1 MSTPTPFF
9 EVRVHKLD
17 IAPSLIGLCIG
28 YEKGEWRYDGLVD
41 HLMEWL
47 PDFCL
52 TYGELE
58 RIDAGS
64 MVSLMREA
72 VRKLYTSG
80 KFQNRGEF
88 GELILH
94 AAIRQ
99 VFGSLPAISKIY
111 YESATNNTAKGFDAV
126 HVVANDDGI
135 ELWLGEAKF
144 YNEITGAIRDVVE
157 ELHHHVEKNYLKD
170 EFLLIKGKIDDKW
183 PYAEQL
189 KRLLDPN
196 VSLDDVFKQVVI
208 PVLLTY
214 DSKVVQLF
222 SECSEEYKKAFEEE
236 VAANYQKFA
245 DKKLPSD
252 VVINLFLVPLESK
265 KQLNEKLDAKLKVW
279 QTI

>member
-1 MSTPTPFF
+1 MATPTTFF
-9 EVRVHKLD
+9 EVRVHRLD
-17 IAPSLIGLCIG
+17 IAPALIGMCVG
-28 YEKGEWRYDGLVD
+28 YEQGEWRYDGLVD

-58 RIDAGS
+58 RMDVGN
-64 MVSLMREA
+64 MVSLMRGA

-80 KFQNRGEF
+80 KFEKRGEF
-88 GELILH
+88 GELMLH

-111 YESATNNTAKGFDAV
+111 YKSATNNTVKGFDAV
-126 HVVANDDGI
+126 HVVVNDDGI

-144 YNEITGAIRDVVE
+144 YNEINRAIRDVVG
-157 ELHHHVEKNYLKD
+157 ELHQHVEKNYLKD
-170 EFLLIKGKIDDKW
+170 EFLLIKGKIDESW

-196 VSLDDVFKQVVI
+196 VSLDEVFKQIVI

-214 DSKVVQLF
+214 DSEVIQSYK
-222 SECSEEYKKAFEEE
+222 ECSDEYKKAFEEE
-236 VAANYQKFA
+236 IAANYQRFI
-245 DKKLPSD
+245 KKELPD
-252 VVINLFLVPLESK
+252 NVVVNLFLVPLESK
-265 KQLNEKLDAKLKVW
+265 KQLIEKLDAKLKAW
-279 QTI
+279 RSI